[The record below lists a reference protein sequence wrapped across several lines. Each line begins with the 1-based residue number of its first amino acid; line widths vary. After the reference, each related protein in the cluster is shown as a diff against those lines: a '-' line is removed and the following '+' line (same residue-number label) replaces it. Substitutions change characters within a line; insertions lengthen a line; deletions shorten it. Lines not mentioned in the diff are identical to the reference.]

1 MLCGDLNGKEI
12 LRRVG
17 MCIYKADSLHCTVE
31 IDIAVYSNYNLKIK
45 CKGNKDTRDLRVTS
59 RAKAGYISM

>member
-1 MLCGDLNGKEI
+1 
-12 LRRVG
+12 

-31 IDIAVYSNYNLKIK
+31 TDIAVYSNYNLKIK